1 MEQILKVYAPIF
13 QVLEFRYQASQYS
26 GTFNEFVLTEL
37 LASIE
42 DVEAQTQFEKEHADE
57 YALNGLPKTNQ
68 AITKQNRLIDE
79 LYDNSKS
86 DRLMDVLVDS
96 DVDFASKPYSFNYYL
111 VRRLIDYD
119 ERYLSDNSFLSS
131 FNFFWTKIKSLM
143 GINTP
148 AMLIDIPEF
157 VEKRET
163 AKVHQNDAMALFRV
177 FASVFIG
184 ALMIPS
190 MTVSAFKTQS
200 SLEYLINNFGYIL
213 AVYGAIFFVTSDKLR
228 HKFQPLF
235 KIVVLAT
242 LAVFLTNHLKLLSQH
257 QLYLLNY
264 DVAYFAK
271 FMIIVFMVLEI
282 IMMLMSVTGNDYS
295 MLRDSSSDGMTVNV
309 NIEDQHWTG
318 NVMLYKRGSEFANV
332 NQLALTMP
340 DNYVSG
346 NFEHTSL
353 KQG

>member
-13 QVLEFRYQASQYS
+13 QILEFRYQASQYS

-42 DVEAQTQFEKEHADE
+42 DVEEQAQVEKEHADE
-57 YALNGLPKTNQ
+57 YALNGLPKTHQ

-86 DRLMDVLVDS
+86 DKLMDVLVDS

-119 ERYLSDNSFLSS
+119 ERYLSNNSFLSS
-131 FNFFWTKIKSLM
+131 FKFFWIKVKSLM
-143 GINTP
+143 GIDTP

-157 VEKRET
+157 VKDREA
-163 AKVHQNDAMALFRV
+163 AKVHQSNAIALFRV
-177 FASVFIG
+177 FVSVFIG

-190 MTVSAFKTQS
+190 MTVSAFKTQG
-200 SLEYLINNFGYIL
+200 SLEYLINSFGYIL
-213 AVYGAIFFVTSDKLR
+213 AVYGAIFFVTSEKLR
-228 HKFQPLF
+228 HKFHPLL
-235 KIVVLAT
+235 KIIVSAT

-271 FMIIVFMVLEI
+271 FMIIIFMVLEI
-282 IMMLMSVTGNDYS
+282 IVMLASVTGNDYS
-295 MLRDSSSDGMTVNV
+295 MLRDSSSDGITVNV
-309 NIEDQHWTG
+309 NIEDQNWTG

>member
-42 DVEAQTQFEKEHADE
+42 DVEAQTQFEKEHAGE
-57 YALNGLPKTNQ
+57 YALNGLPKTQQ
-68 AITKQNRLIDE
+68 AIAKQNRLIDD

-86 DRLMDVLVDS
+86 DKLMDVLVDS

-131 FNFFWTKIKSLM
+131 FNFFWIKFKSLI

-157 VEKRET
+157 VENREA
-163 AKVHQNDAMALFRV
+163 AKVHQNDAVALFRV

-190 MTVSAFKTQS
+190 MTVSAFKTQG

-228 HKFQPLF
+228 HKFQPLL

-242 LAVFLTNHLKLLSQH
+242 LAIFLTNHLTLLSQH

-264 DVAYFAK
+264 DLAYFAK
-271 FMIIVFMVLEI
+271 FMIIMFMVLEI
-282 IMMLMSVTGNDYS
+282 ILMLMSVTGKDYS
-295 MLRDSSSDGMTVNV
+295 MLRDSSSDGSTANV

-353 KQG
+353 KQE

>member
-1 MEQILKVYAPIF
+1 MEQVLKVYAPIF

-26 GTFNEFVLTEL
+26 GSFNEFVLTEL

-42 DVEAQTQFEKEHADE
+42 DAEAQEQFEKEHASE
-57 YALNGLPKTNQ
+57 FALNGLPKTHH

-96 DVDFASKPYSFNYYL
+96 DVDFAAKSYNFNYYL

-119 ERYLSDNSFLSS
+119 ERYLSDNSFLST
-131 FNFFWTKIKSLM
+131 FNFFWIKFKALM
-143 GINTP
+143 GIATP
-148 AMLIDIPEF
+148 ARLIDIPAF
-157 VEKRET
+157 VKSSEE
-163 AKVHQNDAMALFRV
+163 AKIHQRDALALFRV

-190 MTVSAFKTQS
+190 IAVSAFKTQD
-200 SLEYLINNFGYIL
+200 SLMYLVNEFGYVI
-213 AVYGAIFFVTSDKLR
+213 AVYGAIFIVTSDKLR
-228 HKFQPLF
+228 RRFQPLL
-235 KIVVLAT
+235 KTIVSAT
-242 LAVFLTNHLKLLSQH
+242 VAVFLTNHLKLLSQH

-295 MLRDSSSDGMTVNV
+295 MLRDSTSDGVTVNV
-309 NIEDQHWTG
+309 NLENQNWTG
-318 NVMLYKRGSEFANV
+318 NVTFYKRGKEFANV
-332 NQLALTMP
+332 NQLVLTIP